1 MLSRSVTRIFLIAA
15 LLSVGII
22 AQLFADCGVE
32 GDSTNPKL
40 IQIDILKNRSE
51 TPSTSLAAL
60 DWKVLLK
67 PGDDTDRLE
76 SSRAATLTG
85 FVADVQPGGIES
97 CNCHAKD
104 LPHRDTHIY
113 VAQDSEHAQKSQ
125 CVVVEVTPRF
135 RELHPDWTS
144 ALLKKNLSGH
154 IVTFTGW
161 LLFDAEHKQDA
172 VNTEPDNKNDW
183 RATCWELHPVTG
195 IEIVK

>member
-1 MLSRSVTRIFLIAA
+1 MKIVA
-15 LLSVGII
+15 LLALFFTAAAFGAPCGI
-22 AQLFADCGVE
+22 D

-40 IQIDILKNRSE
+40 IAIDHLKNRSE
-51 TPSTSLAAL
+51 TPPTSLAAL
-60 DWKVLLK
+60 DWNVLLK
-67 PGDDTDRLE
+67 PGDDTARLE
-76 SSRAATLTG
+76 TSGVATLTG
-85 FVADVQPGGIES
+85 YVAVVQPGGIES

-113 VAQDSEHAQKSQ
+113 VAQDAQHTLKSQ

-135 RELHPDWTS
+135 RDLHPDWTS
-144 ALLKKNLSGH
+144 ALLKKNLTGH

-161 LLFDAEHKQDA
+161 LLFDAEHKQNA
-172 VNTEPDNKNDW
+172 VNTEPGNKKDW